1 MCSGKEIA
9 LYIYSSI
16 SRLEY
21 RQGDINLSFKP
32 SGLIT
37 LTTDFGHR
45 GPFIG
50 VMKGVIIDRC
60 PKASV
65 IDLTHECLVHWPT
78 EAGFWIARSYSFFT
92 VGTLHLAVVDPG
104 VGTRRG
110 LLIILLDGHIFL
122 GPNNG
127 LLAEIAAKP
136 GSIVRLM
143 STHVIEKYRLP
154 SDSRTFHGRDILAPI
169 AAALV
174 TGRLRFEECG
184 VEFEDYVRDGVK
196 KPEFFSGTLTGQVIT
211 TDNFGNLITNISRE
225 ALGHFRNPRIVAG
238 GEKIELK
245 KTYGDVVPGKYLA
258 LINSLE
264 MLEIACS
271 ERNAMETLGIGRG
284 ASVKIVEG
292 AAKH

>member
-1 MCSGKEIA
+1 MIGIA
-9 LYIYSSI
+9 LHLYSSI
-16 SRLEY
+16 PSLEY
-21 RQGDINLSFKP
+21 RQGDISLLFKP

-65 IDLTHECLVHWPT
+65 IDLTHECLVHWPA
-78 EAGFWIARSYSFFT
+78 EAGFWIARSYSFFAAGT
-92 VGTLHLAVVDPG
+92 VHLAVVDPG
-104 VGTRRG
+104 VGTKRG

-127 LLAEIAAKP
+127 LFAEIADRP
-136 GSIVRLM
+136 DSIVRLM
-143 STHVIEKYRLP
+143 STQIIEKYRLP
-154 SDSRTFHGRDILAPI
+154 SDSNTFHGRDILAPI

-174 TGRLRFEECG
+174 AGTLRFEECG
-184 VEFEDYVRDGVK
+184 IEFEDYVGDIVE
-196 KPEFFSGTLTGQVIT
+196 KPEYFSGSLTGQVIT

-225 ALGHFRNPRIVAG
+225 ALGDFRDPRIVAG
-238 GEKIELK
+238 GEEIELK
-245 KTYGDVVPGKYLA
+245 KTYGDVVPGQYLA

-271 ERNAMETLGIGRG
+271 ERNAMEMLGIGRG
-284 ASVKIVEG
+284 APVKIVEG
-292 AAKH
+292 IY